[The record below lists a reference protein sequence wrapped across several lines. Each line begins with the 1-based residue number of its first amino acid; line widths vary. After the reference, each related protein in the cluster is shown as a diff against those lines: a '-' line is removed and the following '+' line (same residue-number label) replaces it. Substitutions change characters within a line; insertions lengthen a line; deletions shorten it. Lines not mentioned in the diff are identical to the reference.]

1 MNSTLQ
7 RSIKIISTKLEQFI
21 DWVGRSVSWLTLAM
35 VLVTFL
41 VVVLR
46 YVFGMGWIALQESIS
61 YFHSM
66 VFLLG
71 AAYTLRHNGHVRVDI
86 FYDRLSD
93 TGKAWIDLIG
103 HCFILL
109 PVMIFIFWVSWPYVA
124 DAWRVSESS
133 REAGGLPGVYLLK
146 SLILMMAVL
155 LILQGVALILQ
166 AILKIASAGSTTEPV
181 STHAGLNE
189 TPM

>member
-7 RSIKIISTKLEQFI
+7 HTIELISKKLEQFI
-21 DWVGRSVSWLTLAM
+21 DWVGRSISWLTLAM

-46 YVFGMGWIALQESIS
+46 YVFDTGWIALQESIS
-61 YFHSM
+61 YLHSM

-86 FYDRLSD
+86 FYDRLND
-93 TGKAWIDLIG
+93 AGKAWVDLFG
-103 HCFILL
+103 HCFILM

-146 SLILMMAVL
+146 SLILIMAAL

-166 AILKIASAGSTTEPV
+166 AILKIASPNSTIEHT
-181 STHAGLNE
+181 SAHAGLNE
-189 TPM
+189 TPV